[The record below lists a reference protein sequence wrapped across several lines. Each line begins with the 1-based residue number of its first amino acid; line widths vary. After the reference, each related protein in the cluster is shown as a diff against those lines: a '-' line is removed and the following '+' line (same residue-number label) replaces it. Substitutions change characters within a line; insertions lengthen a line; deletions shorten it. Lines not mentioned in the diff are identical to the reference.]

1 MRITFA
7 LPCFTRVPSGGVKMV
22 YEYAN
27 RLQERGHQLTI
38 LHPHGCEPATS
49 PRARAAGAAW
59 RAFVRLRD
67 RDRVPWFTLDPRIE
81 LRFPPD
87 LQSARIP
94 DGDVLVATSWH
105 TASWVAAAPAAAG
118 RKYYLVQHFETWS
131 GGEAAAE
138 TWRLPL
144 HKVVIARWL
153 ADIAR
158 EMGEESRT
166 THIAYGLDLG
176 GFSVTTPLEQRHPA
190 RVGMLYHTAD
200 WKGSADAI
208 TALVAL
214 RAEIPDLQCV
224 MFGTFPR
231 PDDLPEWMEFQE
243 NPSHDTLVAL
253 YNSCSIFVQPSWT
266 EGWGLTATE
275 AMSCGCALVTTDNGG
290 SAEYALDGETALV
303 VPVRDRTALA
313 RQVGRLVRDGELRM
327 GLARAGMEYLRRF
340 TFDRAVTQLER
351 LFEDAAATPRAPAA
365 PGAGVS
371 ALAEEV

>member
-27 RLQERGHQLTI
+27 RLQARGHEVTI
-38 LHPHGCEPATS
+38 LHPHGSEAVTGPWAHL
-49 PRARAAGAAW
+49 AGAAW
-59 RAFVRLRD
+59 RVYVRLRD
-67 RDRVPWFTLDPRIE
+67 RDRIPWFSLDSRIE

-87 LQSARIP
+87 LQSERIP

-131 GGEAAAE
+131 GGEEAAE

-153 ADIAR
+153 ADLAHG
-158 EMGEESRT
+158 MGEAHRT
-166 THIAYGLDLG
+166 TYIPYGLDLER
-176 GFSVTTPLEQRHPA
+176 FSVTTPLEERHPA

-200 WKGSADAI
+200 WKGSVDGIAAM
-208 TALVAL
+208 VAL

-231 PDDLPEWMEFQE
+231 PDDLPGWMEFQE
-243 NPSHDTLVAL
+243 NPSHAALVEL

-290 SAEYALDGETALV
+290 SGEYALDGRTALV
-303 VPVRDRTALA
+303 VAVRDRAALA
-313 RQVGRLVRDGELRM
+313 RQVGRLARDGGLRTQ
-327 GLARAGMEYLRRF
+327 LARAGMEYLRRF
-340 TFDRAVTQLER
+340 TFQRAVTELER
-351 LFEDAAATPRAPAA
+351 LFEGGTATSPAPAA
-365 PGAGVS
+365 AGSGVS
-371 ALAEEV
+371 ALDEGV